1 MPEASKQLLETL
13 ETYISAQQ
21 RTRDELK
28 SIELGAEVASSSQSF
43 AVIQSDLKSIAMV
56 IEADELV
63 VKDVQQSAE
72 RDRADSNT
80 LFEVARNFQNR
91 QADNSHLR
99 MFPHMSVLHR
109 LVLLCAPLTISFAL
123 LRCTRISQV
132 FLAHRLGA
140 QRAYSTLSRDD

>member
-1 MPEASKQLLETL
+1 ML

-28 SIELGAEVASSSQSF
+28 STDLGAEVASSAQSF

-99 MFPHMSVLHR
+99 MFPHMSVPLCGPA
-109 LVLLCAPLTISFAL
+109 LVARSL
-123 LRCTRISQV
+123 
-132 FLAHRLGA
+132 
-140 QRAYSTLSRDD
+140 